1 MNEEVVRYE
10 TREEE
15 GEMGE
20 RLKERGR
27 DRRERDRDRERNRG
41 SERERETGW
50 TKGQGER

>member
-27 DRRERDRDRERNRG
+27 DRRVERRERQR
-41 SERERETGW
+41 
-50 TKGQGER
+50 